1 MMFPEK
7 KGSIVYESW
16 AEVQVSCEFWILLWD
31 ENAREK
37 NVKDEKLRD
46 GWASRMEMEIINKNV

>member
-1 MMFPEK
+1 MSRGWRCRSPASF
-7 KGSIVYESW
+7 
-16 AEVQVSCEFWILLWD
+16 EFSF

-46 GWASRMEMEIINKNV
+46 GWAARMKMEIINKNV